1 MALINCMECGKPVSD
16 TAKKCPQCGVDA
28 PALSEQQKAEIIEK
42 YKRGA
47 HGRIGGWAFLSG
59 CGWMFFLIVTN
70 SEKSSIVDA
79 WGFAKYLIIG
89 GALAYIVSEVE
100 RNLAERKS
108 KKAK

>member
-1 MALINCMECGKPVSD
+1 
-16 TAKKCPQCGVDA
+16 
-28 PALSEQQKAEIIEK
+28 
-42 YKRGA
+42 
-47 HGRIGGWAFLSG
+47 
-59 CGWMFFLIVTN
+59 MFFLIVTN